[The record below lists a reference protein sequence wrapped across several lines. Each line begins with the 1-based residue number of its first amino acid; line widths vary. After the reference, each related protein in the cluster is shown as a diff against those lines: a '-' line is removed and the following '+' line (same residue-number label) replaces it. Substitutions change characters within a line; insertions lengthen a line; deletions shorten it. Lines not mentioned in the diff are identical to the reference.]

1 MRCRR
6 RLSANPVQASDRF
19 AGTFSGANRPRAG
32 YRAFL
37 GERVVES
44 PQGALCGSG
53 IGRLTGVLV
62 AVTAACCLAASPAA
76 ATEVINTIHVGEAPY
91 GVSSD
96 GTHVWVANET
106 EDTVSEIDASSGKV
120 IDTID
125 VGLGPFG
132 VSSDGAHVW
141 VTDAR
146 EDTVSEI
153 EASTGKIINTIDV
166 GNDPEG
172 VSSDGTHVWVTN
184 YVEDTVSEIE
194 ASTGKVINTIDV
206 GKQPY
211 RVSSDGTHVWV
222 ANNVEDTV
230 SEIEASTGKVINT
243 IAVGSEP
250 VGVSSDGT
258 HVWVANIGED
268 TVSEIEAS
276 TGKVINTI
284 DVGSAPVGLSS
295 DGTDVWVANV
305 EEGTVSEIEA
315 STGKVID
322 TIEVG
327 GYPYGVS
334 SDGTHVWV
342 TNLGENTV
350 SELLIS
356 RPSFTIE
363 KLQKIAGEASY
374 TTSELSAKVGQ
385 RVDYEVVVENTGNV
399 ALTFKEP
406 SDAGCEGVSPG
417 GEQTVAPGGEQ
428 TYTCSH
434 ELTSTGSYENQA
446 SIEGDQG
453 TGTKASNTVRVMVE
467 PAAPS
472 CTIVAGH
479 GAYKKVGEV
488 GRLRVLDR
496 LSTNLKAPQMLR
508 IKYETGTVHFHLL
521 KLETASC
528 TGEAGERDFQG
539 EGSAA
544 VSVRKKT
551 GYRLSFSIYEKAGGL
566 FFSSKLMKGAEEVQ
580 ASGGPLTRSTEV
592 IH

>member
-1 MRCRR
+1 MSLRGGLR
-6 RLSANPVQASDRF
+6 
-19 AGTFSGANRPRAG
+19 
-32 YRAFL
+32 
-37 GERVVES
+37 
-44 PQGALCGSG
+44 GSG
-53 IGRLTGVLV
+53 VGRLIAVLAAV
-62 AVTAACCLAASPAA
+62 AGACCLAASPAA
-76 ATEVINTIHVGEAPY
+76 ATEVINTIHVGMAPY

-96 GTHVWVANET
+96 GTHVWVTNENQ
-106 EDTVSEIDASSGKV
+106 DTVSEIEASSGKV
-120 IDTID
+120 INTID
-125 VGLGPFG
+125 VGLAPFG
-132 VSSDGAHVW
+132 VSSDGTHVW
-141 VTDAR
+141 VTDAL

-153 EASTGKIINTIDV
+153 EASTGKVINTIDV

-206 GKQPY
+206 GMQPY
-211 RVSSDGTHVWV
+211 RVSSDGIHVWV
-222 ANNVEDTV
+222 TNNVEDTV

-243 IAVGSEP
+243 IDVGSEP

-276 TGKVINTI
+276 TGKVIDTI

-305 EEGTVSEIEA
+305 EERTVSEIEA

-322 TIEVG
+322 TIDVG
-327 GYPYGVS
+327 SYPYGVS

-350 SELLIS
+350 SEILIS
-356 RPSFTIE
+356 KPSFTIE

-385 RVDYEVVVENTGNV
+385 RVDYEVIVKNTGNV

-406 SDAGCEGVSPG
+406 SDVRCEGISPG
-417 GEQTVAPGGEQ
+417 GEQTIAAGGDE
-428 TYTCSH
+428 TYMCSH
-434 ELTSTGSYENQA
+434 ELTSMGSYANQA
-446 SIEGDQG
+446 SIEGDEG
-453 TGTKASNTVRVMVE
+453 TGTKTSNTVAVMTE

-472 CTIVAGH
+472 CSTVSGH
-479 GAYKKVGEV
+479 GVYKKVGEV
-488 GRLRVLDR
+488 GRLRVLDS
-496 LSTNLKAPQMLR
+496 LSTSLQAPQMLR
-508 IKYETGTVHFHLL
+508 IKYETDTVHFHLL
-521 KLETASC
+521 KLERASC
-528 TGEAGERDFQG
+528 TGEPGERDFQG
-539 EGSAA
+539 EGAAA
-544 VSVRKKT
+544 VSVKKKT
-551 GYRLSFSIYEKAGGL
+551 GYTLSFSIREKEGGF
-566 FFSSKLMKGAEEVQ
+566 FFSSKLMKGAEEVE
-580 ASGGPLTRSTEV
+580 ASGGPLKKSTEV